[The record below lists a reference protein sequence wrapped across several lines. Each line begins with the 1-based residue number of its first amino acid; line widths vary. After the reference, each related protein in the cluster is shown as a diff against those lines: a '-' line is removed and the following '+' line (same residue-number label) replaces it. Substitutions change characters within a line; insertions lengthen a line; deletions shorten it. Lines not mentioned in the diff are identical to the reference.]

1 MNILEEHYGETLSEK
16 DEDYRIDIPYSQY
29 KRMLR
34 LEKGLQS
41 EKIINSI
48 AIVISLFSVAAGISV
63 ASQPPKIVYK
73 DRIVKQEVVKEVPV
87 EKAVT
92 KNVYI
97 SDKPIDSSEVEIAY
111 YYLSQQRSYWKDGGL
126 SLEGM
131 NEIIDK
137 YMKLSPQARIKAQ
150 HILDDTSELSYNG
163 KFN

>member
-1 MNILEEHYGETLSEK
+1 MSIAEEWYEESLSEK
-16 DEDYRIDIPYSQY
+16 DDDYRIDIPYSQY
-29 KRMLR
+29 KRLQR

-48 AIVISLFSVAAGISV
+48 AIFISLFSVAAGISI

-87 EKAVT
+87 EKVVT

-97 SDKPIDSSEVEIAY
+97 SDRPIDSSEVEMAY
-111 YYLSQQRSYWKDGGL
+111 YYLSQHRSYWKDGGL
-126 SLEGM
+126 SLEKM
-131 NEIIDK
+131 DEVINK

-150 HILDDTSELSYNG
+150 HILDNTSELSYDG